1 MPNFV
6 KIGQSVANI
15 LRFFDFSRWRQSAI
29 LDLFGAYLQIC
40 PKQMQDGGLA
50 PAVSIWGSLTLQNLV
65 MIDAVV
71 FII

>member
-6 KIGQSVANI
+6 EIGQSVAKI
-15 LRFFDFSRWRQSAI
+15 LRFFDFSRWRLPPSCII
-29 LDLFGAYLQIC
+29 LRHIRNTYGEYLC
-40 PKQMQDGGLA
+40 
-50 PAVSIWGSLTLQNLV
+50 VSITVQNLV

>member
-6 KIGQSVANI
+6 KIGQSVAKI
-15 LRFFDFSRWRQSAI
+15 FRFFNSSRWRPSAI
-29 LDLFGAYLQIC
+29 LDLFGAYL
-40 PKQMQDGGLA
+40 DNLGYSEYLG
-50 PAVSIWGSLTLQNLV
+50 VSITLQNLV

>member
-6 KIGQSVANI
+6 EIGQSVAKI
-15 LRFFDFSRWRQSAI
+15 LRFFNFLRWRPSAI
-29 LDLFGAYLQIC
+29 LDYFEAYLESKFWITYG
-40 PKQMQDGGLA
+40 DYLW
-50 PAVSIWGSLTLQNLV
+50 VSITVQKLV